1 MFRTYI
7 TLFWI
12 CFLGAIVGS
21 NTGKVCAQG
30 TANTETNAFVMTT
43 GDILKGEI
51 ASANEDGL
59 VVRLYIGGFS
69 DRVSWTRF
77 TQETLQ
83 QLVKNPIT
91 EKFAEPFLD
100 VPLDLKPKKAPIKK
114 PFTPKPVD
122 RIELPPAKGDFMGIM
137 TAPSMM
143 AILGLLFLANL
154 FAAYEVALFR
164 GRPVALVCGVS
175 ALLPIIGPLVFLS
188 LPSLHDY
195 SATAGP
201 AHPSADT
208 SAEHGAPSP
217 TGGSGVLSMSKGG
230 KAAAA
235 ALQPATY
242 ARNDVNFDRRFFET
256 KFSGFFRM
264 VLGDAE
270 KEMVIVI
277 KTVKDEY
284 VARRFSRITG
294 NEIHIQLA
302 RGGVADVG
310 ISFSE
315 ITQVQLRHKDG
326 K

>member
-7 TLFWI
+7 TLVWI
-12 CFLGAIVGS
+12 CFLGGIAGPNAWNVS
-21 NTGKVCAQG
+21 AQD
-30 TANTETNAFVMTT
+30 TSNTETNAFVMTT

-91 EKFAEPFLD
+91 EKYAEPFVD
-100 VPLDLKPKKAPIKK
+100 VPLDLKPKKAPVKK
-114 PFTPKPVD
+114 PFTPRPVE
-122 RIELPPAKGDFMGIM
+122 RIELPPAKGDFMAIM

-143 AILGLLFLANL
+143 AILALLCLANL
-154 FAAYEVALFR
+154 YAAYEVALFR
-164 GRPVALVCGVS
+164 GRPIALVCGVS
-175 ALLPIIGPLVFLS
+175 ALLPVVGPLIFLS
-188 LPSLHDY
+188 LPSLHDF
-195 SATAGP
+195 SSSGGP

-217 TGGSGVLSMSKGG
+217 AGGSGALSMSKGG
-230 KAAAA
+230 HAAPT

-242 ARNDVNFDRRFFET
+242 TRNDVNFDRRFFET
-256 KFSGFFRM
+256 KFAGFFRM

-277 KTVKDEY
+277 KTVKNEY
-284 VARRFSRITG
+284 SAKRFARITG

-302 RGGVADVG
+302 RGGSADVG
-310 ISFSE
+310 IAFSE
-315 ITQVQLRHKDG
+315 ITQVQLRHKDS